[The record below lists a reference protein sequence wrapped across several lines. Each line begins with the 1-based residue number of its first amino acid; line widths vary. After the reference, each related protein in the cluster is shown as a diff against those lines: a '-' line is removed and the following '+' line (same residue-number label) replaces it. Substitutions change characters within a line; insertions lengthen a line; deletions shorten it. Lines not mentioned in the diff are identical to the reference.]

1 MPFVKSLIVL
11 LLVPACL
18 ALAEEPAEA
27 SRKEMDVPIP
37 IGMPMKGLKIPHHD
51 EEGKQ
56 SLLFESDVATK
67 INEDIIEFE
76 NLKIEALDD
85 EGRKIFVEV
94 PQSVF
99 NLETRILSGDQSAK
113 IHREDFEINGD
124 SIEFDTRKKFCRMRG
139 NITMVIHSANN
150 EK

>member
-1 MPFVKSLIVL
+1 MPFVKTLIAL
-11 LLVPACL
+11 LVVPACL
-18 ALAEEPAEA
+18 AMAEEAGREF
-27 SRKEMDVPIP
+27 DVPIP

-51 EEGKQ
+51 EEGNQ
-56 SLLFESDVATK
+56 SFLFESDIATK

-85 EGRKIFVEV
+85 DGRKIFVEV

-99 NLETRILSGDQSAK
+99 NLETRILSGEQSAK

-124 SIEFDTRKKFCRMRG
+124 AIEFDTRKKFCRMRG
-139 NITMVIHSANN
+139 NVTMVIYSANN